1 MYVLKEFGLLKR
13 IKDLK
18 VKSEALE
25 VLIKQIVSG
34 ELILKI
40 ILVLMII

>member
-1 MYVLKEFGLLKR
+1 MKR

-18 VKSEALE
+18 VQSEALE